1 MADFKTPEDLLNFG
15 RNIPRNP
22 SFWTTLVLAAVLVIA
37 ALTMFFSVGPDE
49 KGVVQM
55 FGKYIRTVD
64 PGLHLKLPLGIE
76 TVTPV
81 RVERIF
87 KEEFGFRTSASGAG
101 TRSQYAS
108 SNYLNESLMLTGDLN
123 ALEVTW
129 IVQFKVSDARK
140 ALFSLRNSVRTL
152 RDVSEAVVRRLVG
165 DYSVD
170 EVLTSR
176 RVEIGV
182 EAEREIQEI
191 LNSYDSGIRI
201 VTVKLQDVTPPQP
214 VKAAFNDV
222 NEAKQEQERTIN
234 QALQAYNEVIPRAKG
249 EAEQIVLEAEAYAVT
264 RVNEAKGDANRFE
277 AVLEEY
283 KKSPSVTR
291 ARLYL
296 ETMEKVLTQPK
307 EKFIMNSEGS
317 QPLPFFD
324 LRQKGNS

>member
-1 MADFKTPEDLLNFG
+1 MASDFKTPEDLLNFG

-22 SFWTTLVLAAVLVIA
+22 SFWTTLALAGVLVLV

-64 PGLHLKLPLGIE
+64 PGLHMKLPLGIE

-87 KEEFGFRTSASGAG
+87 KEEFGFRTAGLSGRTEYSTG
-101 TRSQYAS
+101 
-108 SNYLNESLMLTGDLN
+108 NYLDESLMLTGDLN

-140 ALFSLRNSVRTL
+140 ALFSLRDAVRTL
-152 RDVSEAVVRRLVG
+152 RDVSEAVIRRLAG

-176 RVEIGV
+176 RVEIGI

-249 EAEQIVLEAEAYAVT
+249 EAEQMIFEAEAYAVT

-277 AVLEEY
+277 ALLEEY
-283 KKSPSVTR
+283 RKSPEVTR
-291 ARLYL
+291 SRLYL

-307 EKFIMNSEGS
+307 EKFIMDGEASS
-317 QPLPFFD
+317 PLPFFD
-324 LRQKGNS
+324 LRQKGNA

>member
-1 MADFKTPEDLLNFG
+1 MANDFRTPEDLLNFG

-22 SFWTTLVLAAVLVIA
+22 SFWTTLALGVVLVMA
-37 ALTMFFSVGPDE
+37 ALTMFFSIGPDE

-81 RVERIF
+81 PVERIF
-87 KEEFGFRTSASGAG
+87 KEEFGFRTSRAG
-101 TRSQYAS
+101 VRTQYAD
-108 SNYLNESLMLTGDLN
+108 SNYLDESLMLTGDLN

-129 IVQFKVSDARK
+129 IVQFKFSDARK

-152 RDVSEAVVRRLVG
+152 RDVSEAVMRRLVG

-176 RVEIGV
+176 RAEIGV
-182 EAEREIQEI
+182 AAEREIQEI
-191 LNSYDSGIRI
+191 LKSYDSGIHI

-249 EAEQIVLEAEAYAVT
+249 EAEQMVLEAEAYAVT
-264 RVNEAKGDANRFE
+264 RVNEAKGDATRFE
-277 AVLEEY
+277 TVYEEY
-283 KKSPSVTR
+283 KKSPEVTR
-291 ARLYL
+291 SRLYL

-307 EKFIMNSEGS
+307 EKFIMDTDGS

-324 LRQKGNS
+324 MRQRGNS

>member
-1 MADFKTPEDLLNFG
+1 MSDFKTPEELLNFG
-15 RNIPRNP
+15 RHIPRNP
-22 SFWTTLVLAAVLVIA
+22 SFWTTLVLGGLLVVS

-49 KGVVQM
+49 KGVVQL
-55 FGKYIRTVD
+55 FGKYVRTVD

-87 KEEFGFRTSASGAG
+87 KEEFGFRTSQSESGSR
-101 TRSQYAS
+101 TQYAS
-108 SNYLNESLMLTGDLN
+108 KNFLEESLMLTGDLN

-140 ALFSLRNSVRTL
+140 ALFSLRDAVRTL
-152 RDVSEAVVRRLVG
+152 RDISEAVMRRLVG

-176 RVEIGV
+176 RAEIGIA
-182 EAEREIQEI
+182 AEQEIQSI
-191 LNSYDSGIRI
+191 LNSYDSGIHI

-249 EAEQIVLEAEAYAVT
+249 EAEQMVLEAEAYAVT
-264 RVNEAKGDANRFE
+264 RVNEAKGDASRFE
-277 AVLEEY
+277 ALLNEY
-283 KKSPSVTR
+283 AKSPQVTR

-307 EKFIMNSEGS
+307 EKIIMDGEGTN
-317 QPLPFFD
+317 PLPFFD

>member
-1 MADFKTPEDLLNFG
+1 MADFKTPEDFLNLG

-22 SFWTTLVLAAVLVIA
+22 SFWTTLALGITLVLV

-87 KEEFGFRTSASGAG
+87 KEEFGFRTSQTG
-101 TRSQYAS
+101 TRTQYS
-108 SNYLNESLMLTGDLN
+108 EGNYLDESLMLTGDLN

-140 ALFSLRNSVRTL
+140 ALFSLRDAVRTL
-152 RDVSEAVVRRLVG
+152 RDVSEAVMRRLVG

-170 EVLTSR
+170 EVLTSKR
-176 RVEIGV
+176 AEIGI

-191 LNSYDSGIRI
+191 LNSYDSGIHI

-249 EAEQIVLEAEAYAVT
+249 EAEQITLEAEAYAVT
-264 RVNEAKGDANRFE
+264 RVNEAKGDAHRFT
-277 AVLEEY
+277 ALLEEY
-283 KKSPSVTR
+283 KKSPQVTR

-307 EKFIMNSEGS
+307 EKFIMDGDSS
-317 QPLPFFD
+317 QALPFFD

>member
-1 MADFKTPEDLLNFG
+1 MADFKTPEDFLNLG
-15 RNIPRNP
+15 RQIPRNP
-22 SFWTTLVLAAVLVIA
+22 SFWTTLVLGALLVMA

-64 PGLHLKLPLGIE
+64 PGLHMKLPLGIE

-87 KEEFGFRTSASGAG
+87 KEEFGFRTSEAG
-101 TRSQYAS
+101 VRTQYAAK
-108 SNYLNESLMLTGDLN
+108 NYLEESLMLTGDLN

-129 IVQFKVSDARK
+129 IVQFKVADARK
-140 ALFSLRNSVRTL
+140 ALFSLRDAVRTL
-152 RDVSEAVVRRLVG
+152 RDISEAVMRRLVG

-176 RVEIGV
+176 RAEIGV
-182 EAEREIQEI
+182 AAEQEIQQI
-191 LNSYDSGIRI
+191 LNSYDSGIHI

-249 EAEQIVLEAEAYAVT
+249 EAEQMVLEAEAYSVT
-264 RVNEAKGDANRFE
+264 RVNEAKGDASRFD
-277 AVLEEY
+277 ALLTEY
-283 KKSPSVTR
+283 SKFPQVTR

-296 ETMEKVLTQPK
+296 ETMEKVLTQTK
-307 EKFIMNSEGS
+307 EKFIMDGEGTN
-317 QPLPFFD
+317 PLPFFD

>member
-1 MADFKTPEDLLNFG
+1 MAEFRTPEDLLNFG
-15 RNIPRNP
+15 RNFSRKP
-22 SFWTTLVLAAVLVIA
+22 SFWTTLVLAVVLVIA
-37 ALTMFFSVGPDE
+37 AMTMFYSVGPDE

-55 FGKYIRTVD
+55 FGKYARTSD
-64 PGLHLKLPLGIE
+64 PGLHMKLPLGIE

-87 KEEFGFRTSASGAG
+87 KEEFGFRTSNTGVR
-101 TRSQYAS
+101 TQYS
-108 SNYLNESLMLTGDLN
+108 DSNYLDESLMLTGDLN

-129 IVQFKVSDARK
+129 IVQFKVNDARK
-140 ALFSLRNSVRTL
+140 ALFSLRDAVRTL
-152 RDVSEAVVRRLVG
+152 RDVSESVIRKLVG

-176 RVEIGV
+176 RVEIGI

-201 VTVKLQDVTPPQP
+201 VTVKLQDVTPPQS

-249 EAEQIVLEAEAYAVT
+249 EAEQIVLESEAYAVT
-264 RVNEAKGDANRFE
+264 RVNEAKGDASRFNTL
-277 AVLEEY
+277 LEEY
-283 KKSPSVTR
+283 KKSPQVTR

-307 EKFIMNSEGS
+307 EKFIVNSDSS

-324 LRQKGNS
+324 LRQKGNA

>member
-1 MADFKTPEDLLNFG
+1 MAEFKTPEDLLNFG
-15 RNIPRNP
+15 RNFSSKP
-22 SFWTTLVLAAVLVIA
+22 SFWTTLALGALFLLAAM
-37 ALTMFFSVGPDE
+37 TMFYSVGPDE

-55 FGKYIRTVD
+55 FGKYVRTSD
-64 PGLHLKLPLGIE
+64 PGLHMKLPFGIE
-76 TVTPV
+76 KVVPV

-87 KEEFGFRTSASGAG
+87 KEEFGFRTTSAGVR
-101 TRSQYAS
+101 TQYAD
-108 SNYLNESLMLTGDLN
+108 SNYLDESLMLTGDLN

-140 ALFSLRNSVRTL
+140 ALFSLRDAKRTL
-152 RDVSEAVVRRLVG
+152 RDVSESVIRKLAG

-182 EAEREIQEI
+182 EAEQEIQAI

-201 VTVKLQDVTPPQP
+201 VTVKLQDVTPPQS

-264 RVNEAKGDANRFE
+264 RVNEAKGDASRFD
-277 AVLEEY
+277 ALLAEY
-283 KKSPSVTR
+283 KKSPQVTR
-291 ARLYL
+291 SRLYL

-307 EKFIMNSEGS
+307 EKIVVNSDSS

-324 LRQKGNS
+324 LRQKGNA